1 MTTMW
6 GRMIFFQGGVLLFT
20 TKKTDKL
27 VLFTAKYLFYD
38 WITEHHDLRFL
49 ASPRGNSAAV
59 STKALGLKPKSRAAS
74 E

>member
-6 GRMIFFQGGVLLFT
+6 GRMIFFQGGALLFT

-27 VLFTAKYLFYD
+27 VFFTAGYLFYD
-38 WITEHHDLRFL
+38 WITERHGLRFL
-49 ASPRGNSAAV
+49 ASPGSTSAAV
-59 STKALGLKPKSRAAS
+59 SIKALGLKPKSRTAS